1 MMSNIS
7 GTSVLYSLIKDSWRR
22 IMACLK
28 WQASN
33 REINAL
39 TFGRL
44 NVWYLRLSTDVFQWE
59 LLQHAVLYQSWAQY
73 NFLGSRHATTR
84 LHVIGLPR
92 CAAIFRPLKYGNVIS
107 TFFKSYCRVIAKDFA
122 SAQLCNSTVHGYCL
136 KAKVRLARSRLL
148 LLL

>member
-84 LHVIGLPR
+84 LHVTASDAWQYLDPWS
-92 CAAIFRPLKYGNVIS
+92 YGNVIS
-107 TFFKSYCRVIAKDFA
+107 TFLKSYCRVIAKDFA